1 VDQAQIRSDLLDQ
14 LSELANPEYAQA
26 MQAYMKSEMPFWGV
40 KKPLLKQTLRS
51 VLADYPKLDWVDAR
65 DTAAVLWEEAQHRE
79 ELHLALALTGFQR
92 HRKHLDIG
100 QLPFFE
106 AWITQ
111 ASWWDLV
118 DDIAANRLGAM
129 YKTSPGPMSASMR
142 AWAQDDHLWK
152 RRSAIISQLKRKAD
166 CELGLLTDCIEPNI
180 HRTEFWLRKAIGWA
194 LRDVGRFHPEWVVEF
209 VEGHPELSGLSRRE
223 AMKHLG
229 K

>member
-1 VDQAQIRSDLLDQ
+1 MWKQA
-14 LSELANPEYAQA
+14 
-26 MQAYMKSEMPFWGV
+26 G
-40 KKPLLKQTLRS
+40 
-51 VLADYPKLDWVDAR
+51 
-65 DTAAVLWEEAQHRE
+65 HRE

-100 QLPFFE
+100 QLSFFE

-118 DDIAANRLGAM
+118 DDIAINRLGPMFKPSTSAM
-129 YKTSPGPMSASMR
+129 TATMR
-142 AWAQDDHLWK
+142 AWAQDEHLWK

-166 CELGLLTDCIEPNI
+166 CDLVLLSDCIEPNI
-180 HRTEFWLRKAIGWA
+180 HRKEFWLRKAIGWA
-194 LRDVGRFHPEWVVEF
+194 LREQGRSHPEWVVDF
-209 VEGHPELSGLSRRE
+209 VDAHPELSGLSRRE

>member
-1 VDQAQIRSDLLDQ
+1 MDHAQIRSDLLDQ

-65 DTAAVLWEEAQHRE
+65 DTAGVLWEEAQHRE

-118 DDIAANRLGAM
+118 DDIAINRLGPMFGPSAAAM
-129 YKTSPGPMSASMR
+129 SNTMR
-142 AWAQDDHLWK
+142 AWSQDAHLWK
-152 RRSAIISQLKRKAD
+152 RRSAIIAQLKRKAD
-166 CELGLLTDCIEPNI
+166 CDLQLLTDCIEPNI

-194 LRDVGRFHPEWVVEF
+194 LREQGRSHPEWVVGF
-209 VEGHPELSGLSRRE
+209 VERHPELSGLSRRE